1 MNELLWNILTGL
13 FISITSGLILKEFF
27 DIFLKKA
34 SKSIYIRD
42 LIWVPYLG
50 WQFFI
55 LQLPS
60 LPWYWKLGINIVF
73 IVLISI
79 IIYQGKIRK
88 KVIFAISFCG
98 LWVLSEFLV
107 GFVYMLLNIHIED
120 YELLGSVI
128 SKLLLIAAGIVI
140 KRIYKNTENI
150 TLPHKY
156 TIILGGIALGSILI
170 VSELFYLSEKN
181 NEGHGG
187 HLELICSLILLFIN
201 IMIFRIYSELA
212 EYIKL
217 QRINEAYERQLHA
230 YDYYIKNK
238 EIEFENNRKIRHDL
252 KQYCIYLL
260 KLFEEKKYNQGIEF
274 LSEIIDEKIEK
285 NSAIAKTDNLIIDAI
300 VNYKNIIISKLGIS
314 FDVCLEVPAQIK
326 VDKSDLALIL
336 GNLLDNAIEATS
348 KIPFNERQIMLKM
361 KYDLGNLLIHV
372 KNTFDGYV
380 KETKEGELLTL
391 KQDKSRHG
399 FGLASIKKS
408 VEKYDGVLE
417 YSFSEKIFQITVLL
431 YSRI

>member
-201 IMIFRIYSELA
+201 IMIFS
-212 EYIKL
+212 
-217 QRINEAYERQLHA
+217 
-230 YDYYIKNK
+230 
-238 EIEFENNRKIRHDL
+238 
-252 KQYCIYLL
+252 
-260 KLFEEKKYNQGIEF
+260 
-274 LSEIIDEKIEK
+274 
-285 NSAIAKTDNLIIDAI
+285 
-300 VNYKNIIISKLGIS
+300 
-314 FDVCLEVPAQIK
+314 VC
-326 VDKSDLALIL
+326 
-336 GNLLDNAIEATS
+336 
-348 KIPFNERQIMLKM
+348 
-361 KYDLGNLLIHV
+361 
-372 KNTFDGYV
+372 
-380 KETKEGELLTL
+380 
-391 KQDKSRHG
+391 
-399 FGLASIKKS
+399 
-408 VEKYDGVLE
+408 
-417 YSFSEKIFQITVLL
+417 
-431 YSRI
+431 

>member
-285 NSAIAKTDNLIIDAI
+285 NSAIAKTDNLII
-300 VNYKNIIISKLGIS
+300 L
-314 FDVCLEVPAQIK
+314 
-326 VDKSDLALIL
+326 
-336 GNLLDNAIEATS
+336 
-348 KIPFNERQIMLKM
+348 
-361 KYDLGNLLIHV
+361 
-372 KNTFDGYV
+372 
-380 KETKEGELLTL
+380 
-391 KQDKSRHG
+391 
-399 FGLASIKKS
+399 
-408 VEKYDGVLE
+408 
-417 YSFSEKIFQITVLL
+417 
-431 YSRI
+431 